1 MKNLQSFGVQELS
14 IKEVENTS
22 GGGRF
27 AKFVGWCYGTIA
39 KNYHRGGYHTQYGI

>member
-1 MKNLQSFGVQELS
+1 MKNLQNFGVQELS

-27 AKFVGWCYGTIA
+27 AKFIGWCYGTA
-39 KNYHRGGYHTQYGI
+39 GRYYLAGGAHTQYGL